1 MIEIAQVTPG
11 PGLDACI
18 AIRRTVFV
26 GEQNVAEEEEMD
38 GLDPECLH
46 VLASDQ
52 GRPAGT
58 LRLRELGDTMK
69 IQRVAVLP
77 EWRGTGLGAQ
87 LMRFALDLAR
97 SRGLR
102 HARLGAQTQAL
113 GFYEKLGFSAE
124 GPEFLDAGIPHREMT
139 RDL

>member
-1 MIEIAQVTPG
+1 MIQIAEAEPG
-11 PGLDACI
+11 PDRDACI
-18 AIRRTVFV
+18 DIRRHVFV
-26 GEQNVAEEEEMD
+26 GEQNVPEAEEVD

-46 VLASDQ
+46 LLARDG

-58 LRLRELGDTMK
+58 LRLRESGDTVK

-87 LMRFALDLAR
+87 LMRHAMELAR
-97 SRGLR
+97 ARGMR
-102 HARLGAQTQAL
+102 KARLGAQIHAL
-113 GFYEKLGFSAE
+113 GFYEKLGFVAE

-139 RDL
+139 RPL